1 MFGGPKVGSGGG
13 VTVCGEF
20 RRQMNLADIREKIG
34 RRLANAILR
43 VSGSSTLYSAPGHFY
58 SPIVNPREAIN
69 YATRIKAVDQ
79 KEADR
84 PKVDQAI
91 LDRTFQQLSAHFRK
105 ISDFLGVGESARYS
119 NSTSYF
125 NLGDAYIYSA
135 FICELKPKLIVE
147 VGCGFSSACA
157 LDTTEHEGIDT
168 KFVFIEPYP
177 DRLYKLL
184 SPADCARSRILEM
197 AVQNVGFDVFAEL
210 DAGDILFLDTTHVCK
225 TGSDVNHELF
235 QILPRLKTGVVVHFH
250 DIFDNWE
257 YPLEW
262 IGEQNRS
269 WNEIYALRAFLMFNH
284 EFEIIYFNDFMWRHF
299 RQEIEQTP
307 LGPVLHTV
315 NEAGSG
321 LYLRKK

>member
-1 MFGGPKVGSGGG
+1 
-13 VTVCGEF
+13 
-20 RRQMNLADIREKIG
+20 MNIAGIKAKIG

-43 VSGSSTLYSAPGHFY
+43 VSGSSSLYSAPGHFY

-69 YATRIKAVDQ
+69 YAIKIKASDP
-79 KEADR
+79 EGSGY
-84 PKVDQAI
+84 PKVDHTI
-91 LDRTFQQLSAHFRK
+91 LDRTFQQLSAHFQK
-105 ISDFLGVGESARYS
+105 ISEFLGVGEGARYS
-119 NSTSYF
+119 NSPAYF

-184 SPADCARSRILEM
+184 SPADRAGSKIFETG
-197 AVQNVGFDVFAEL
+197 VQNVDFDVFAEL

-257 YPLEW
+257 YPHEW

-269 WNEIYALRAFLMFNH
+269 WNEIYAIRAFMMFNQ
-284 EFEIIYFNDFMWRHF
+284 EFDIIYFNDFMWRHH
-299 RQEIEQTP
+299 RQKIEQSP
-307 LGPVLHTV
+307 LGPVLRTV
-315 NEAGSG
+315 KELGSG
-321 LYLRKK
+321 LYLRKR